1 MCACLALPQVY
12 KEKHPKSE
20 PHQQGRR
27 KSGRPSFRYTGG
39 DADFT
44 DSSDDDTTAPLSS
57 LKAAALALKAVKEE
71 EIVVE
76 DDTAAVAK
84 EAAAVAAREGG
95 GGEDTTSD
103 AGSEGSSAEAGKRG
117 GGRGLGKGKRAGGDT
132 SRKGKRAR
140 VVDVAEGGRR
150 VVDVCT
156 GFDRVEPPPSLFGG
170 RSCEDRW
177 YCRGRCSLANCSAR
191 IQRVDCGVCLF
202 SSLICVLVCG
212 GSAKYRAAPGPSQP
226 RVGASP
232 AVVPA
237 SLALDLLV

>member
-1 MCACLALPQVY
+1 MCACLTLPQVY

-103 AGSEGSSAEAGKRG
+103 AGSEGSSAEAGTRG
-117 GGRGLGKGKRAGGDT
+117 SGRGLGKGKRAGGDT

-150 VVDVCT
+150 WLTFVPVSIV
-156 GFDRVEPPPSLFGG
+156 FNPPPLFSEEGAVKIDGTVGAVAASPIVAQEYKGWIGG
-170 RSCEDRW
+170 VLFVLFVDLCFGVWGKCKVSSSAWSFPDSCR
-177 YCRGRCSLANCSAR
+177 CFPRRCSRFAR
-191 IQRVDCGVCLF
+191 
-202 SSLICVLVCG
+202 S
-212 GSAKYRAAPGPSQP
+212 
-226 RVGASP
+226 
-232 AVVPA
+232 
-237 SLALDLLV
+237 